1 MADSSHN
8 TLAWLDSALDQ
19 LQQAEAI
26 LLRGTTIGD
35 LSATLECSPRQAR
48 RIVDLFRR
56 RGHPVTD
63 DFKVGTQTPTVF
75 QLATSG
81 RMFHKRKA

>member
-1 MADSSHN
+1 MTASSHN
-8 TLAWLDSALDQ
+8 TLARLDSALDQ
-19 LQQAEAI
+19 LQQAEAM
-26 LLRGTTIGD
+26 LLRGATIGD
-35 LSATLECSPRQAR
+35 LSTALGCSPRQAR

-63 DFKVGTQTPTVF
+63 DFQVGAQAPAVF
-75 QLATSG
+75 QLDASG

>member
-19 LQQAEAI
+19 LQQAEAM
-26 LLRGTTIGD
+26 LLHGTTIGN
-35 LSATLECSPRQAR
+35 LSVALGCSPRQAR

-56 RGHPVTD
+56 RGHPVKD
-63 DFKVGTQTPTVF
+63 DFQVGTQAPAVF
-75 QLATSG
+75 QLAASG

>member
-1 MADSSHN
+1 MTDKSHN

-19 LQQAEAI
+19 LQQAEAM

-35 LSATLECSPRQAR
+35 LSTALGCSPRQAR

-56 RGHPVTD
+56 RGHHIKD
-63 DFKVGTQTPTVF
+63 DFQVGTQTPTVF
-75 QLATSG
+75 QLAASG
-81 RMFHKRKA
+81 RMFHKRKG